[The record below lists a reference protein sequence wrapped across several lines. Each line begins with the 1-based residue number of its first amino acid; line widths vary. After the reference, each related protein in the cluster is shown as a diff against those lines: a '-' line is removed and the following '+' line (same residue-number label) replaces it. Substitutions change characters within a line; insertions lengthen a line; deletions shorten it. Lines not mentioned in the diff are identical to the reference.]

1 MTSCNLL
8 RHSSILG
15 GEQQIGSLCAW
26 FSGRGVFNLFWS
38 WTLIEQNISENEI
51 HLCFSPK
58 NVRSNSNHDDLEL
71 TLSDVEQMKK
81 ESAAICA
88 RIKDNI
94 IKRAIKSSAI
104 ASPKTCFVHDVMD
117 WQIESIKLNPDHSL
131 GQRIGSQHQEF
142 YFVVDVILI
151 NPYTCKIEYDAPE
164 QSVLIV

>member
-15 GEQQIGSLCAW
+15 GEQQIGSLCAL
-26 FSGRGVFNLFWS
+26 FSGRSVFNLFWS

-58 NVRSNSNHDDLEL
+58 SVRSNRNHDDLEL

-94 IKRAIKSSAI
+94 IKRAIKSSVI
-104 ASPKTCFVHDVMD
+104 ARPKTCFVHDVMD
-117 WQIESIKLNPDHSL
+117 WQIESIKLNPDHTL
-131 GQRIGSQHQEF
+131 GQRICSQHQEF

-151 NPYTCKIEYDAPE
+151 NPYACKIEYDAPE

>member
-15 GEQQIGSLCAW
+15 SGQQIGSLCAL

-58 NVRSNSNHDDLEL
+58 SVRSNRNHDDLEF

-88 RIKDNI
+88 TIKDNI

-117 WQIESIKLNPDHSL
+117 WQIESIKLNPDHRL

-151 NPYTCKIEYDAPE
+151 NPYACKIEYDAPE

>member
-1 MTSCNLL
+1 M
-8 RHSSILG
+8 
-15 GEQQIGSLCAW
+15 
-26 FSGRGVFNLFWS
+26 
-38 WTLIEQNISENEI
+38 
-51 HLCFSPK
+51 
-58 NVRSNSNHDDLEL
+58 EL

-117 WQIESIKLNPDHSL
+117 WQIESIKLNPDHRL
-131 GQRIGSQHQEF
+131 GQRISSQHQEF

>member
-15 GEQQIGSLCAW
+15 GEQQIGSLCAL
-26 FSGRGVFNLFWS
+26 FSGRSVFNLFWS

-58 NVRSNSNHDDLEL
+58 SVRSNRNHDDLEL

-81 ESAAICA
+81 ESAAICTT
-88 RIKDNI
+88 IKDNI

-117 WQIESIKLNPDHSL
+117 WQIESIKLNPDHRL

-151 NPYTCKIEYDAPE
+151 NPYACKIEYDAPE
-164 QSVLIV
+164 QSVLII

>member
-8 RHSSILG
+8 SHSSILG
-15 GEQQIGSLCAW
+15 GEQQIGSLCAL

-58 NVRSNSNHDDLEL
+58 SVCSNRNHDDLEL

-88 RIKDNI
+88 TIKDKI

-117 WQIESIKLNPDHSL
+117 WQIESIKLNPDHRL

-151 NPYTCKIEYDAPE
+151 NPYACKIEYDAPE

>member
-15 GEQQIGSLCAW
+15 GEQQIGSLCAL
-26 FSGRGVFNLFWS
+26 FSGRSVFNLFWS

-58 NVRSNSNHDDLEL
+58 SVRSNRNHDDLEL

-104 ASPKTCFVHDVMD
+104 TSPKTCFVHDVMD
-117 WQIESIKLNPDHSL
+117 WQIESIKLNPDHTL
-131 GQRIGSQHQEF
+131 GQRICSQHQEF

-151 NPYTCKIEYDAPE
+151 NPYACKIEYDAPE